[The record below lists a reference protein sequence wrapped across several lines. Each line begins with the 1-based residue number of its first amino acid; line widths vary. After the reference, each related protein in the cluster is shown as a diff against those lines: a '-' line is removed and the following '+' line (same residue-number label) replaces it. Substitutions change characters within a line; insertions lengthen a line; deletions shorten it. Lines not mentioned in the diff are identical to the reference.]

1 MALFSDYSF
10 DDLIGDLDFSY
21 PVGTETSDDLTVDDS
36 GPSFL
41 DEIYGDAF
49 FTPDNYGTDMDSIF
63 GLEDLFVFSEWKRKV
78 RAFHEVL

>member
-21 PVGTETSDDLTVDDS
+21 PVGTETSGDLTVDDS

-41 DEIYGDAF
+41 DTIFNNDTVF
-49 FTPDNYGTDMDSIF
+49 DNYD
-63 GLEDLFVFSEWKRKV
+63 EEPP
-78 RAFHEVL
+78 